1 MEIRQNLSK
10 SHDLEGFS
18 IYWRARM
25 MLRGLLKFHL
35 GTFVIFA
42 PAKLVS
48 VGLNVCYRTR
58 ALIKLL

>member
-1 MEIRQNLSK
+1 
-10 SHDLEGFS
+10 
-18 IYWRARM
+18 M